1 MIKHISIVLA
11 AATVVACAPQ
21 PRQPDESVAIL
32 VAKSLDSLTA
42 AVACAHPEAARVG
55 AATLAAGGNAVDAA
69 IAIQWALAVC
79 FPEAGNIGGG
89 GFMVARMADGTT
101 TTLDFR
107 EKAPAAAHR
116 DIYLQPNGDPVP
128 GLSLETHLSTGV
140 PGTVMGLFEANTRYG
155 SLPMSALMAPAIEL
169 AERGFTVTSIQA
181 NNLNRY
187 RDKFLQ
193 RNRAP
198 VAFVRGDRP
207 WQGGDTLVQP
217 ELAATLKRI
226 RDGGAHAF
234 YHGDIARLTVQEM
247 EAGSGLI
254 TATDLADYRAVWRE
268 AFVVPFDKYTIYTMP
283 PPSSGGVVLAQI
295 LGMYADCFA
304 DPLAHNSVEY
314 IHALTECQRRAYADR
329 AHYLGDPDFTTVPT
343 AALTHP
349 LYLRSRIVNFSWAA
363 ATPSASI
370 SHGEVAPFG
379 ESPETTH
386 LSVVDA
392 QGNAV
397 SVTTTINDLYGSGIV
412 VSGAG
417 YLLNNEMDDFSAK
430 PGVPNL
436 FGMVGGEANAI
447 EPGKRM
453 LSSMTPVVVLREGEL
468 FLVAGSPG
476 GSTIITSVLQTV
488 LNTTLHGMSLRDAT
502 AAPKFHSQWLPDE
515 IVMEQGRFDDDT
527 RRRLEALGHRIREVQ
542 TLGRVDA
549 IRVLAGGWLEA
560 VGDPRGDNTAAGYK
574 KR

>member
-1 MIKHISIVLA
+1 
-11 AATVVACAPQ
+11 
-21 PRQPDESVAIL
+21 
-32 VAKSLDSLTA
+32 
-42 AVACAHPEAARVG
+42 
-55 AATLAAGGNAVDAA
+55 
-69 IAIQWALAVC
+69 
-79 FPEAGNIGGG
+79 
-89 GFMVARMADGTT
+89 
-101 TTLDFR
+101 
-107 EKAPAAAHR
+107 
-116 DIYLQPNGDPVP
+116 
-128 GLSLETHLSTGV
+128 
-140 PGTVMGLFEANTRYG
+140 
-155 SLPMSALMAPAIEL
+155 
-169 AERGFTVTSIQA
+169 
-181 NNLNRY
+181 
-187 RDKFLQ
+187 
-193 RNRAP
+193 
-198 VAFVRGDRP
+198 
-207 WQGGDTLVQP
+207 
-217 ELAATLKRI
+217 
-226 RDGGAHAF
+226 
-234 YHGDIARLTVQEM
+234 
-247 EAGSGLI
+247 
-254 TATDLADYRAVWRE
+254 
-268 AFVVPFDKYTIYTMP
+268 
-283 PPSSGGVVLAQI
+283 
-295 LGMYADCFA
+295 
-304 DPLAHNSVEY
+304 
-314 IHALTECQRRAYADR
+314 
-329 AHYLGDPDFTTVPT
+329 
-343 AALTHP
+343 
-349 LYLRSRIVNFSWAA
+349 
-363 ATPSASI
+363 
-370 SHGEVAPFG
+370 
-379 ESPETTH
+379 
-386 LSVVDA
+386 VVDA